1 MKSAQSKKTITVRRD
16 MPPKAAA
23 MPCLRFLNMNGF
35 RIALM
40 REPIESYRPTG
51 YNCKSKEDVHE
62 VNSGTVY
69 LVG

>member
-1 MKSAQSKKTITVRRD
+1 
-16 MPPKAAA
+16 
-23 MPCLRFLNMNGF
+23 
-35 RIALM
+35 M